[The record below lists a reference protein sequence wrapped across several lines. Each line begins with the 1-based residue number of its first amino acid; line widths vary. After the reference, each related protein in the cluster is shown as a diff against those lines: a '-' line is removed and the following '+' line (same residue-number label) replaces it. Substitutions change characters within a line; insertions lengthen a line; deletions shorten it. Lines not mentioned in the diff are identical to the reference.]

1 MGMSCL
7 LLVQDFRFGCSHNI
21 WGLFGQSAGVLGLGR
36 GRTSLMVQ
44 AGNKYS
50 GMFAYCLSADPSG
63 TGFLD
68 FGPGATAMAA
78 VAVKEAR
85 QTPMLTYKGP
95 RYYYVGMTG
104 IKVGGHL
111 LPISRSI
118 FSTAGTLID
127 SGTVITRLPPLA
139 YRQLRSAFAKD
150 MAALGYQKAPGWFE
164 MLDTCFN
171 LTGLQGIVLL
181 PTVSLV
187 FQGGASLDMDATG
200 ILYVANVSH
209 ACLAFAANNR
219 NNDVAVIGST
229 QQKTYSFMYD
239 IGKKV
244 VGFTPGAC

>member
-44 AGNKYS
+44 AWSKY
-50 GMFAYCLSADPSG
+50 GGVFAYCLPADPTG

-68 FGPGATAMAA
+68 FGPGAAAMAA
-78 VAVKEAR
+78 AAKAR
-85 QTPMLTYKGP
+85 LTPMLTYKGP

-111 LPISRSI
+111 LPISPSV
-118 FSTAGTLID
+118 FSTAGTLLD
-127 SGTVITRLPPLA
+127 SGTVITRLPPSA
-139 YRQLRSAFAKD
+139 YRPLRAAFAKD
-150 MAALGYQKAPGWFE
+150 MAVLGYQKAPGWFA

-171 LTGLQGIVLL
+171 LTGFQGIVPL

-187 FQGGASLDMDATG
+187 FQGGASLDVDATG
-200 ILYVANVSH
+200 ILYVANASR
-209 ACLAFAANNR
+209 ACLAFAANRRDTNM
-219 NNDVAVIGST
+219 AVIGST

>member
-1 MGMSCL
+1 
-7 LLVQDFRFGCSHNI
+7 
-21 WGLFGQSAGVLGLGR
+21 
-36 GRTSLMVQ
+36 MVQ
-44 AGNKYS
+44 AWSKY
-50 GMFAYCLSADPSG
+50 GGVFAYCLPADPTG

-68 FGPGATAMAA
+68 FGPGAAAMAA

-85 QTPMLTYKGP
+85 QTPMLTYKGL

-104 IKVGGHL
+104 INVGGHL
-111 LPISRSI
+111 LPISRSV
-118 FSTAGTLID
+118 FSTAGTLLD
-127 SGTVITRLPPLA
+127 SGSVITRLPPLA
-139 YRQLRSAFAKD
+139 YRKLRLAFAKD
-150 MAALGYQKAPGWFE
+150 MAALGYQEAPGFVI
-164 MLDTCFN
+164 LDTCFN
-171 LTGLQGIVLL
+171 MMGFQGIVPL

-209 ACLAFAANNR
+209 ACLAFTANNR
-219 NNDVAVIGST
+219 NSDVAVIRST